1 MKKWRL
7 INVTSPVV
15 EFEIGGTVFHSEKIK
30 NLKKTPN
37 FANPILERKILVRN
51 ISMPLFLTLSPSYF
65 KQQMIGPGIAVALNS
80 YAFFFSFWH
89 RLFQKRTCILRPSTF
104 GSETIVRSA
113 VSLWLLLHRSN
124 HSRSS
129 NPDWNQTVKTDW
141 RSTVSETMRLLN

>member
-30 NLKKTPN
+30 DLKKTPN

-80 YAFFFSFWH
+80 YAFFF
-89 RLFQKRTCILRPSTF
+89 LFGTDSSKRGHVYSAHQHSGQRPSC
-104 GSETIVRSA
+104 VR
-113 VSLWLLLHRSN
+113 
-124 HSRSS
+124 
-129 NPDWNQTVKTDW
+129 P
-141 RSTVSETMRLLN
+141 